1 MGGAK
6 KCVLDGA
13 FGSLENFGDRFQL
26 QAMVVFQLENH
37 AFARRKVSQGTN
49 DVLLQ
54 YAACEVALEAR
65 ANALIGYAVQEY
77 LLLAIWGICC
87 GQFAAS
93 GAFPAKVIEAKIRG
107 NAIDPRIKRALE
119 TKAWQIHVGAQKSF
133 LIDVLT
139 VLLRAGEVNGEAE
152 NGPVVL
158 LDELLEGSR
167 TALLRCPNQLCVVR
181 AIGAGLFRHGHR

>member
-54 YAACEVALEAR
+54 YAACEVVL
-65 ANALIGYAVQEY
+65 
-77 LLLAIWGICC
+77 
-87 GQFAAS
+87 
-93 GAFPAKVIEAKIRG
+93 EAKIRG

-139 VLLRAGEVNGEAE
+139 VLLRAGEVNG
-152 NGPVVL
+152 
-158 LDELLEGSR
+158 
-167 TALLRCPNQLCVVR
+167 
-181 AIGAGLFRHGHR
+181 